1 MVRLI
6 LFLFMTLS
14 ISLNLG
20 CFNNS
25 GKAPQDSSQ
34 IIGEVELYTFS
45 PNDQYFLSDARPFPL
60 PHNTLLRDAL
70 DSLGRDLSKNYFS
83 KTYTA
88 KVTDIHFEILT
99 IDKIATP
106 SRPLRIAVINMVD
119 KDKDAMRYFF
129 QGSAGGQ
136 TTFYMLAATF
146 VQPHLSPPLLD
157 GLVLLYNGKIL
168 PELDHISLTG
178 IVTPRS
184 AVHVAKRA
192 IHGTKRRAVISNQDL
207 AKLRKLKFWPK
218 DI

>member
-6 LFLFMTLS
+6 VTLFITLTTL
-14 ISLNLG
+14 LNVG
-20 CFNNS
+20 CLNNS
-25 GKAPQDSSQ
+25 SKAPSTSSQ
-34 IIGEVELYTFS
+34 MIGEVDLYTFS
-45 PNDQYFLSDARPFPL
+45 SDPHHFLSDAWPFPL

-83 KTYTA
+83 KTYTDKA
-88 KVTDIHFEILT
+88 TDIHFEILR

-106 SRPLRIAVINMVD
+106 SRPLRIAVVNMVD

-136 TTFYMLAATF
+136 TTFYMLIATF
-146 VQPHLSPPLLD
+146 MQPHLSPPLLD

-184 AVHVAKRA
+184 ALHVAKRV
-192 IHGTKRRAVISNQDL
+192 IHGTKRRTVISNQGWIEL
-207 AKLRKLKFWPK
+207 RNLKL
-218 DI
+218 